1 MYGWCKFESMKKR
14 RKQAVRLH
22 DRFLSSCGSCGKP
35 IEDDQEVF
43 SASAK
48 VLPGIDLSGKEGQVI
63 ELSLLRAGRT
73 VLAAVA
79 GRDSQARRE
88 GKELLFLCCSV
99 RCAQDMT
106 AALQNE
112 IDYGKELGL
121 R

>member
-1 MYGWCKFESMKKR
+1 
-14 RKQAVRLH
+14 
-22 DRFLSSCGSCGKP
+22 CGKV
-35 IEDDQEVF
+35 IGADQEVF

-63 ELSLLRAGRT
+63 ELSLLRAGRI

-88 GKELLFLCCSV
+88 GKELLFMCCSA
-99 RCAQDMT
+99 RCALDMT
-106 AALQNE
+106 AALQGE